1 MQALYT
7 VKDIT
12 TDEIILD
19 RATGEEIE
27 DTLGFRPR
35 LPKYVEGAYHH
46 GRYYVEKIGES
57 KACIPGDLLKQ
68 WEEVNIAA
76 ELLRTGQGK
85 IVSRIENGKRIKF
98 VEPKGART

>member
-7 VKDIT
+7 VKNAT
-12 TDEIILD
+12 TNEIILN

-35 LPKYVEGAYHH
+35 LPKYVDKSYQH
-46 GRYYVEKIGES
+46 GRYLVEKTGEN
-57 KACIPGDLLKQ
+57 KNYIPEKFWKE
-68 WEEVNIAA
+68 WEDMNIAA

-85 IVSRIENGKRIKF
+85 IVSKIENGKRIKF
-98 VEPKGART
+98 VELKGART